1 MKGEKQQ
8 MKANL
13 LSSFAAGVLITTTIC
28 SAVYYSSN
36 HNSSKDA
43 VKVQLTETEMKDK
56 LAAAGYVVVDKKVKT
71 ETNKKTT
78 TKTTAAKPAE
88 TKPTEAKPAEPKP
101 AVIQVTV
108 NVSPGMTSIN
118 VGQVLA
124 NAKLISVTP
133 FQFSKEIE
141 KRQME
146 KLLKPGS
153 FTVNSK
159 MTYDE
164 IIDTIFKP

>member
-8 MKANL
+8 MKVNL
-13 LSSFAAGVLITTTIC
+13 LSSFAAGVLLTTTIC

-36 HNSSKDA
+36 HNSSKNA

-56 LAAAGYVVVDKKVKT
+56 LVAAGYVVVDKKVKP
-71 ETNKKTT
+71 ETKKTAT
-78 TKTTAAKPAE
+78 TKTTESKPVETKPAE
-88 TKPTEAKPAEPKP
+88 TKP
-101 AVIQVTV
+101 AVTQVTV
-108 NVSPGMTSIN
+108 NVSPGMTSID

-153 FTVNSK
+153 FTVNSD
-159 MTYDE
+159 MSYDE